1 MCGLVGIAG
10 DLVFKDELTMKRLFM
25 LDYFRGPDSTGFAA
39 VRTNGDV
46 KLAKLAANPLDL
58 FEHSKF
64 KDALNGLASTVFLGH
79 NRAATRGAVN
89 NINAHPFHFG
99 HIVGAHNG
107 TLETSSTTALEGAV
121 DEKHGVD
128 SMALFD
134 AISKLGIEEAIK
146 LCTEGKD
153 AHTGA
158 WSLVWY
164 NQDDNTINFLR
175 NKHRPMWYSW
185 TKDFKKLL
193 WASEWQMIDAAVSL
207 AADGTYELYQDK
219 EGHRYFGTPENAWLK
234 LDVAVLK
241 AGSDKLP
248 KFKSKVVK
256 GKEPAPVLA
265 VTGHAPFVH
274 RVFTSTVN
282 GSPSKDSKS
291 DSTTTHGVGTRTS
304 ISTTIDKV
312 NNIALFGSDTDPL
325 AGYLDSAAFYEM
337 SKYGCAWCEDPVDY
351 ADPGITIIETQG
363 IVLCDKCS
371 GNKSDNAAAP
381 PTRIYVHP
389 QTMGSLL

>member
-39 VRTNGDV
+39 IRTNGDA

-89 NINAHPFHFG
+89 NVNAHPFHFG

-107 TLETSSTTALEGAV
+107 TLEHSSTVALEEAAG
-121 DEKHGVD
+121 EKHGVD

-134 AISKLGIEEAIK
+134 AISKLGIEAAIK
-146 LCTEGKD
+146 LCAEGRD
-153 AHTGA
+153 SHTGA

-164 NQDDNTINFLR
+164 DQSDNTINFLR

-193 WASEWQMIDAAVSL
+193 WASEWQMIQSAVAL
-207 AADGTYELYQDK
+207 APDGTYELYRDK
-219 EGHRYFGTPENAWLK
+219 DNHSYFGTAENAWLK

-248 KFKSKVVK
+248 KFKSKMVK

-265 VTGHAPFVH
+265 VTGHTPFVH
-274 RVFTSTVN
+274 RDYTST
-282 GSPSKDSKS
+282 GSGNQ
-291 DSTTTHGVGTRTS
+291 STSSSTNSMTTLGERTRTS
-304 ISTTIDKV
+304 LSTTIEKV

-325 AGYLDSAAFYEM
+325 AGYLDKETFYEM
-337 SKYGCAWCEDPVDY
+337 SKYGCAWCELPVDY
-351 ADPGITIIETQG
+351 HDSGITVIETQG

-371 GNKSDNAAAP
+371 GNRSDNAAAP
-381 PTRIYVHP
+381 STRIYVHP